1 MRHMPTLT
9 EVMTPFP
16 HLVDESTTINDAIQL
31 MAEKQFNHL
40 PVVVNHEVVG
50 LLSSADIKLAQMPGH
65 RETEFTELTV
75 GDICRRR
82 IYLVDLHVRLD
93 QVLDEIAAE
102 AWDAA
107 VVLREGRLAG
117 IFTSHDACRAF
128 SHWLQKEY
136 LPDEDPGVA

>member
-1 MRHMPTLT
+1 MRHMPILT

-16 HLVDESTTINDAIQL
+16 QLVDESTLISEAISL
-31 MAEKQFNHL
+31 MATKEYNHL
-40 PVVVNHEVVG
+40 PVVVHHEVVG
-50 LLSSADIKLAQMPGH
+50 LLSTADIKLAQMPGH
-65 RETEFTELTV
+65 RKTEFTELTV

-82 IYLVDLHVRLD
+82 IYLVDLHTRLD
-93 QVLDEIAAE
+93 EVLDRMAAE

-128 SHWLQKEY
+128 SAWLQKEY
-136 LPDEDPGVA
+136 LPDDDPGVA

>member
-16 HLVDESTTINDAIQL
+16 QLVEETTSINAAIEL
-31 MAEKQFNHL
+31 MAEKGCNHL
-40 PVVVNHEVVG
+40 PVVLEHEVVG
-50 LLSSADIKLAQMPGH
+50 LLSTSDIKLAQMPGH
-65 RETEFTELTV
+65 RSTEFTELTV

-82 IYLVDLHVRLD
+82 IYVVDLHVRLD
-93 QVLDEIAAE
+93 EVLDQMAAD

-117 IFTSHDACRAF
+117 IFTSHDACRIF
-128 SHWLQKEY
+128 SRWLQKEY

>member
-1 MRHMPTLT
+1 MRHMPILT

-16 HLVDESTTINDAIQL
+16 QLVDESTLITDAISL
-31 MAEKQFNHL
+31 MAEKNYHHL

-50 LLSSADIKLAQMPGH
+50 LLSTADIKLAQMPGH

-82 IYLVDLHVRLD
+82 IYLVDLHTRLD
-93 QVLDEIAAE
+93 DVLDNMVAD

-107 VVLREGRLAG
+107 IVLREGRLAG
-117 IFTSHDACRAF
+117 IFTSQDACLAF
-128 SHWLQKEY
+128 STWLKKEY
-136 LPDEDPGVA
+136 LPNNDPGVA

>member
-1 MRHMPTLT
+1 MRHMPILT

-16 HLVDESTTINDAIQL
+16 QLVDELTSINDAIQL
-31 MAEKQFNHL
+31 MSEKGFNHL
-40 PVVVNHEVVG
+40 PVVHNHEVVG
-50 LLSSADIKLAQMPGH
+50 LLSTADIKLAQMPGH
-65 RETEFTELTV
+65 RATEFTELTV

-82 IYLVDLHVRLD
+82 VYLVDLHVRLD
-93 QVLDEIAAE
+93 EVLDQMAAE

-107 VVLREGRLAG
+107 VVLKEGRLAG

-136 LPDEDPGVA
+136 LPGDDPGVA

>member
-1 MRHMPTLT
+1 MRHMPILT

-16 HLVDESTTINDAIQL
+16 QLVDETTLISEAIRL
-31 MAEKQFNHL
+31 MAEKGYNHL

-50 LLSSADIKLAQMPGH
+50 LLSTADIKLAQMPGH
-65 RETEFTELTV
+65 RSTEFTELTV

-82 IYLVDLHVRLD
+82 IYLVDLHTRLD
-93 QVLDEIAAE
+93 EVLDNMASE

-117 IFTSHDACRAF
+117 IFTSHDGCRAF
-128 SHWLQKEY
+128 SAWLKKEY
-136 LPDEDPGVA
+136 LPDDDPGVA

>member
-16 HLVDESTTINDAIQL
+16 QLVEESMLINDAIQL
-31 MAEKQFNHL
+31 MADKAFNHL
-40 PVVVNHEVVG
+40 PVVLEHDVVG
-50 LLSSADIKLAQMPGH
+50 LLSTTDIKLAQMPGH
-65 RETEFTELTV
+65 RTTEFTELTV

-93 QVLDEIAAE
+93 EVLDQMAAE
-102 AWDAA
+102 AWEAA

-136 LPDEDPGVA
+136 LPDDDPGVA